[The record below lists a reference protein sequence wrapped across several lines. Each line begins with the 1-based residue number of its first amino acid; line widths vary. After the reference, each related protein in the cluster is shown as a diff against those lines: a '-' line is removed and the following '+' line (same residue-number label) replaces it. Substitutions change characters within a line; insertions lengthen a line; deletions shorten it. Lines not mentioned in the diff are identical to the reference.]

1 MSATAARMNDVFD
14 DEDEGG
20 LSGFTIL
27 AILVSLVVIFVLVV
41 MYAYRQGVAS
51 GSTLASEELPV
62 VVADPRPIAEDV
74 PPTASSANVRE
85 EVYSVLDGGAPTRV
99 VADESPARDPL
110 NGYGG
115 APQVAEERTAP
126 ATVDPEPMS
135 PTRTD
140 PVEAAV
146 AAAVEAR
153 SLPSAPSRKPQTQT
167 QPPVQAAAASS
178 QAASTPATTPAVA
191 ATPTHVVQVGA
202 FDSNKAALDYFDGLS
217 NRLGM
222 LLNGKAPDIQRAE
235 EKGRTYHRLRNGPI
249 TSKSSADQYCAQLKT
264 RGQDCLVRGV

>member
-27 AILVSLVVIFVLVV
+27 AILTALVVIFILVV

-74 PPTASSANVRE
+74 PPTTLSANVRE
-85 EVYSVLDGGAPTRV
+85 EVYSVLEGGTPTRV
-99 VADESPARDPL
+99 VADENPARDPL

-115 APQVAEERTAP
+115 APQLQEELTP
-126 ATVDPEPMS
+126 ATIDQEPVS
-135 PTRTD
+135 PSRND
-140 PVEAAV
+140 PVDAAV
-146 AAAVEAR
+146 AAAVQER
-153 SLPSAPSRKPQTQT
+153 SLPGAPSRKPVAQTEAPAQQAT
-167 QPPVQAAAASS
+167 VASKPTSPNSPSLAVQ
-178 QAASTPATTPAVA
+178 
-191 ATPTHVVQVGA
+191 PTHVVQVGA
-202 FDSNKAALDYFDGLS
+202 FDSNKAALDFFDGLS
-217 NRLGM
+217 DRLGT

-235 EKGRTYHRLRNGPI
+235 VRGRTYHRLRIGPF
-249 TSKSSADQYCAQLKT
+249 TSKSSADQYCAQLKS
-264 RGQDCLVRGV
+264 RGQDCLVRGL